1 MTPRLTYS
9 DSSGTTR
16 LKSSAM
22 PLIVALLV
30 VPIVLGTLLGV
41 VIDLGIGIGMAAGAV
56 TVAVLL
62 ILAARALPGGS
73 LEVAARRDAHR
84 RLLVLATAEATP
96 KAAEE
101 IAVLGGDAADVRLV
115 VPLPSTRLERWLSS
129 EDAAREEAQ
138 RRLAHSAGA
147 LVAAGLPV
155 SGSLGDSDPV
165 QALEDELRS
174 FSADQVVVLSA
185 SGAGDPLQGA
195 IQRLGVPLTRIDAC

>member
-62 ILAARALPGGS
+62 VLAARALPGGS

-101 IAVLGGDAADVRLV
+101 IAALGGDAADVRVV

-155 SGSLGDSDPV
+155 SGALGDSDPA
-165 QALEDELRS
+165 QALEDELRG
-174 FSADQVVVLSA
+174 FSADQVVLLCEPADV
-185 SGAGDPLQGA
+185 DPLGA
-195 IQRLGVPLTRIDAC
+195 VAERLGLPLMRVSPD

>member
-1 MTPRLTYS
+1 MAPRLTYS

-16 LKSSAM
+16 LKSAAL
-22 PLIVALLV
+22 PLVVALLV

-41 VIDLGIGIGMAAGAV
+41 VVDLGIGIGMAAGAAA
-56 TVAVLL
+56 VAVLL
-62 ILAARALPGGS
+62 VLAARELPEGS
-73 LEVAARRDAHR
+73 LEVAASRDAGR

-101 IAVLGGDAADVRLV
+101 IAALGGDAADVRLV
-115 VPLPSTRLERWLSS
+115 VPLPSSRLDRWLSS

-155 SGSLGDSDPV
+155 SGALGDSDPA

-174 FSADQVVVLSA
+174 FSADQVVLLST
-185 SGAGDPLQGA
+185 SGEGDPLESA
-195 IQRLGVPLTRIDAC
+195 VERLGLPLTRIDSR